1 MISVQSRCS
10 VVAFVLATLVMYIT
24 GRSGHAEK
32 EGDSVVFYS
41 YREIVELGETGGS
54 VPESGEYTVWV
65 WAPDKSFELVSVGGT
80 ELPSVPRKKPA
91 PGFSW
96 SRLGRVRLQAG
107 KPFAMNIEGGTPP
120 NTVGYVALARGTSF
134 RPSKSFELSRVFTD
148 NPGPAR
154 DRRLT
159 TVRHT
164 DSFLT
169 IPHYRTK
176 EEWLGRADQ
185 LRRQILVAA
194 GLWPMPDKCPLNARI
209 FDRIDRDDYTVE
221 KVYFESYPGFYV
233 TGNLYRP
240 RRGGGPFPAI
250 ACPHGHWGRGRLE
263 DSEGGSVPGRCI
275 NFARQGYVAFSYDMV
290 GYNDSAQVEHRFGG
304 TRETM
309 WAIHPLGLQLWN
321 SIRVLDFLSSLPD
334 VDPERLG
341 CTGASGGGTQTFLL
355 GAVDDRVKVAAPV
368 NMISAHF
375 QGGCLCENAPGLR
388 FGTCNVEFG
397 AMMAPRPLLLV
408 SATGDWTDETP
419 RVEYPAI
426 RSVYELF
433 GAAEKVHCVQI
444 DAGHNYNKA
453 SREAVYAWFGK
464 WLLGDPDTTRFK
476 EEAFTVET
484 DEDLLVFARTERPD
498 SALDY
503 EGLVDQIVSHSRELL
518 ERRRPTDR
526 ADLARYREEMA
537 PALQAVLGAEIPGP
551 NDIAVER
558 TGRTKRP
565 HYWVEKLLIGR
576 ERHGGQIPAVMFLPV
591 RTGSVFP
598 ATLIVHSDEKAA
610 LVDMARGE
618 PGPLILDLLERGHAV
633 MAIDPFL
640 VGEYNS
646 PFEPGQRERKGN
658 YFTTFNPTD
667 DALRV
672 QDVLTS
678 LVYLENRRDVDEVNL
693 VGIEDA
699 GVWCL
704 LAKGLAENVARTAV
718 DLAKFDPEDDKRW
731 RKCAFVPGI
740 RRLGGLRTAAT
751 LATSGPLYIYNAS
764 ANFDDEWVGQA
775 YRAAGEEQALRADKS
790 RPSDKE
796 LVEWLAASR

>member
-1 MISVQSRCS
+1 M
-10 VVAFVLATLVMYIT
+10 
-24 GRSGHAEK
+24 
-32 EGDSVVFYS
+32 YS
-41 YREIVELGETGGS
+41 YRDIVS
-54 VPESGEYTVWV
+54 VGKKGMSIPESGEYSVWV
-65 WAPDKSFELVSVGGT
+65 WAPDKSFDMVRIADT
-80 ELPSVPRKKPA
+80 ELAPVKRKKPA

-96 SRLGRVRLQAG
+96 SRLGSVKLRSGRHFMVQ
-107 KPFAMNIEGGTPP
+107 IEGGVPP
-120 NTVGYVALARGTSF
+120 DTVGYVALSRDPKF
-134 RPSKSFELSRVFTD
+134 RPSKGFEISRVFAD

-164 DSFLT
+164 DSFLM

-176 EEWLGRADQ
+176 EEWLSRAGQ

-194 GLWPMPDKCPLNARI
+194 GLWPMPDKCPLNPRV
-209 FDRIDRDDYTVE
+209 FDKVDRGDYTVE

-240 RRGGGPFPAI
+240 GRGAGPFPAI
-250 ACPHGHWGRGRLE
+250 ACPHGHWSRGRLE
-263 DSEGGSVPGRCI
+263 DAEGGSVPGRCI
-275 NFARQGYVAFSYDMV
+275 NFARQGYVVFSYDMV
-290 GYNDSAQVEHRFGG
+290 GYNDSGQVKHRFGS

-334 VDPERLG
+334 VDADRLG

-355 GAVDDRVKVAAPV
+355 SAVDDRVKVAAPV

-397 AMMAPRPLLLV
+397 AMMAPRPLLMV

-419 RVEYPAI
+419 RIEYPGI

-433 GAAEKVHCVQI
+433 DAEEKVHCVQI

-464 WLLGDPDTTRFK
+464 WLLGESDATRFK
-476 EEAFTVET
+476 EETFSVEA
-484 DEDLLVFARTERPD
+484 DDDLLVFARTERPA

-503 EGLVDQIVSHSRELL
+503 DGLADQLVAHGEELL
-518 ERRRPTDR
+518 ERQGLTDGASLVR
-526 ADLARYREEMA
+526 FRDEMA
-537 PALQAVLGAEIPGP
+537 PALMAVLGAEIPGP
-551 NDIAVER
+551 NDITVER
-558 TGRTKRP
+558 TGRIKRP
-565 HYWVEKLLIGR
+565 DYWVENVLIGR
-576 ERHGGQIPAVMFLPV
+576 QRHGDQIPAVVFLPV
-591 RTGSVFP
+591 KAGLSFP
-598 ATLIVHSDEKAA
+598 ATLIVHSGGKAA
-610 LVDMARGE
+610 LVDTARGE
-618 PGPLILDLLERGHAV
+618 PGPLVSGLLERGQAV

-640 VGEYNS
+640 LGEYNS
-646 PFEPGQRERKGN
+646 PFEPARRERKGG

-667 DALRV
+667 HALRV

-678 LVYLENRRDVDEVNL
+678 LVYLENRRDIDKVNL
-693 VGIEDA
+693 VGLENA

-704 LAKGLAENVARTAV
+704 LARCLAENVARAAV
-718 DLAKFDPEDDKRW
+718 DLAGFDPSDDDQW
-731 RKCAFVPGI
+731 RNRVFVPGI
-740 RRLGGLRTAAT
+740 RRLGGLRTAAA
-751 LATSGPLYIYNAS
+751 LAAPGPLYVCNAT
-764 ANFDDEWVGQA
+764 ANFDARWVAQA
-775 YRAAGEEQALRADKS
+775 YRAAGVDRALRVDKS
-790 RPSDKE
+790 RPSDKA
-796 LVEWLAASR
+796 LVEWLAAAE

>member
-1 MISVQSRCS
+1 MAHVQC
-10 VVAFVLATLVMYIT
+10 LATLSVAAVLVGAACAFAHANEVSD
-24 GRSGHAEK
+24 GRIL
-32 EGDSVVFYS
+32 YS
-41 YREIVELGETGGS
+41 YRDIADVGEQGMS
-54 VPESGEYTVWV
+54 VPESGEYSVWV
-65 WAPDKSFELVSVGGT
+65 WAPNKSFDLVRIGDT
-80 ELPSVPRKKPA
+80 ELAPAERKKPE

-96 SRLGRVRLQAG
+96 SRLGRVRLRSDRGFQI
-107 KPFAMNIEGGTPP
+107 KIEGGTPP
-120 NTVGYVALARGTSF
+120 DTVGYVALSRNPDF
-134 RPSKSFELSRVFTD
+134 DPSKSFELSRVFAD
-148 NPGPAR
+148 NPGPAL

-176 EEWLGRADQ
+176 EEWLDRAEQ

-194 GLWPMPDKCPLNARI
+194 GLWPMPDKCPLNARV
-209 FDRIDRDDYTVE
+209 FDKVDRNDYSVE

-240 RRGGGPFPAI
+240 GRGDGPYPAI
-250 ACPHGHWGRGRLE
+250 ACPHGHWDRGRLE
-263 DSEGGSVPGRCI
+263 DTEGGSVPGRCI
-275 NFARQGYVAFSYDMV
+275 NFARQGYVVFAYDMV
-290 GYNDSAQVEHRFGG
+290 GYNDSGQVKHRFGSA
-304 TRETM
+304 RETM
-309 WAIHPLGLQLWN
+309 WAIHPLGVQLWN

-355 GAVDDRVKVAAPV
+355 CAVDDRVKVAAPV

-397 AMMAPRPLLLV
+397 AMMAPRPLLMV

-419 RVEYPAI
+419 RIEYPAI

-433 GAAEKVHCVQI
+433 GAQEKVHCVQI

-464 WLLGDPDTTRFK
+464 WLLGEPDTTRLK
-476 EEAFTVET
+476 EEAFTVEE

-503 EGLVDQIVSHSRELL
+503 KGLVDQIISQDRELL
-518 ERRRPTDR
+518 ERRRLTDGASLVR
-526 ADLARYREEMA
+526 FRDEMA
-537 PALQAVLGAEIPGP
+537 PALRAVLGVEVPEA
-551 NDIAVER
+551 NDITVER
-558 TGRTKRP
+558 TGRIKRSD
-565 HYWVEKLLIGR
+565 YWVEKLLIGR
-576 ERHGGQIPAVMFLPV
+576 ERHDDQIPVVVFLPTKAV
-591 RTGSVFP
+591 PTYT
-598 ATLIVHSDEKAA
+598 ATLIVHSRGKEA
-610 LVDMARGE
+610 LVDVERGE
-618 PGPLILDLLERGHAV
+618 PGPLVSGLLERGQAV

-640 VGEYNS
+640 VGEYSS
-646 PFEPGQRERKGN
+646 PFDPARREVKGN

-678 LVYLENRRDVDEVNL
+678 LVYLENRRDVNKVNL
-693 VGIEDA
+693 VGLGNA
-699 GVWCL
+699 GSLCL
-704 LAKGLAENVARTAV
+704 FARGLTENVARTAI
-718 DLAKFDPEDDKRW
+718 DLAEFDPEDDGQW
-731 RKCAFVPGI
+731 RNRVFVPGI
-740 RRLGGLRTAAT
+740 RRLGGLRTAAA
-751 LATSGPLYIYNAS
+751 LAAPGPLYICNVTD
-764 ANFDDEWVGQA
+764 NFDAKWVAQT
-775 YRAAGEEQALRADKS
+775 YRAAGADQALSVDKS
-790 RPSDKE
+790 RPSEKA
-796 LVEWLAASR
+796 LVEWLAVSE